1 MQRAF
6 TEKETRVFSQ
16 RAGASQFDDFI
27 MTAVRNLA
35 QNQNYYETKFF
46 LYSLQLQS
54 IMPEPRKRFE
64 GRHWSGRESPMGGA
78 GTDVWTEPLIPDGRW
93 ESWRPFLWFKMT
105 AAQGSILHVH
115 GLTEIRVAT
124 WSCWSSEC
132 MENSITFCHD
142 WPPGLDRIQWT
153 AACEKSVCN
162 VIQIQSVQ

>member
-1 MQRAF
+1 
-6 TEKETRVFSQ
+6 
-16 RAGASQFDDFI
+16 
-27 MTAVRNLA
+27 
-35 QNQNYYETKFF
+35 
-46 LYSLQLQS
+46 
-54 IMPEPRKRFE
+54 MPEPRKRFE

-142 WPPGLDRIQWT
+142 WPPGLDRIQWLLRVKNLFAMSFRFSQFSNKLT
-153 AACEKSVCN
+153 SKHHWN
-162 VIQIQSVQ
+162 PLTFKLTILVIELPWSGPTFRPLLLGQGPGELPGTCH